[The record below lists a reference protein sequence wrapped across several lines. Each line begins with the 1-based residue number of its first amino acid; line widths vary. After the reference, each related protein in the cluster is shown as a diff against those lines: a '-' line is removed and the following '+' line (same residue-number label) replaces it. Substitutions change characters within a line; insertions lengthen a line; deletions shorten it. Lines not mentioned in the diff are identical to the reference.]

1 MTPRDPDHHLV
12 LQLQKRSRN
21 DRGDMFEPLYLRHAA
36 TIHAL
41 CLRRTRNN
49 EDALDALQETFV
61 TAVTQIERF
70 RGASLFSTWLHR
82 IALNKCGE
90 ILRRRRRRL
99 RLEQPPPYER
109 RDESTDEAV
118 VDLRPSPFDMA
129 HESEMNGRV
138 RQAVEDLPRWLRCAV
153 QMRYFDHLAY
163 EEIAAAM
170 AVPVGTVKSRLYR
183 AHRTLARELGAWVR
197 SA

>member
-1 MTPRDPDHHLV
+1 MTPRDPDQTLV
-12 LQLQKRSRN
+12 LQLKERSVSE
-21 DRGDMFEPLYLRHAA
+21 RGDLFEPLYLRHAG
-36 TIHAL
+36 TIHGL

-90 ILRRRRRRL
+90 IMRRRRRRL

-109 RDESTDEAV
+109 RDESSYEAV
-118 VDLRPSPFDMA
+118 VDEAPTPFEMA
-129 HESEMNGRV
+129 HESELNGRV

-163 EEIAAAM
+163 EEIATAM

>member
-1 MTPRDPDHHLV
+1 MPPRDPDHDLV
-12 LQLQKRSRN
+12 QKLKRRSVSE
-21 DRGDMFEPLYLRHAA
+21 RGDLFEPLYQRHAA

-41 CLRRTRNN
+41 CLRRTRNC

-61 TAVTQIERF
+61 TAAMQIERF

-99 RLEQPPPYER
+99 RLEQPPPYEQ
-109 RDESTDEAV
+109 RDESTFEAVADEA
-118 VDLRPSPFDMA
+118 PSPFDRA
-129 HESEMNGRV
+129 GENELNGRV
-138 RQAVEDLPRWLRCAV
+138 RQAVEDLPCWLRRAV

-170 AVPVGTVKSRLYR
+170 SVPVGTVKSRLFR
-183 AHRTLARELGAWVR
+183 AHRTLARELGSWVR

>member
-1 MTPRDPDHHLV
+1 MTPRDPDQNLV
-12 LQLQKRSRN
+12 RQLKERSVSE
-21 DRGDMFEPLYLRHAA
+21 RGDLFEPLYLRHAA

-41 CLRRTRNN
+41 CLRRTRNH
-49 EDALDALQETFV
+49 EDALDAVQESFV

-90 ILRRRRRRL
+90 IMRRRRRRL

-109 RDESTDEAV
+109 RDESTCEAV
-118 VDLRPSPFDMA
+118 VDAAPSPFDIA
-129 HESEMNGRV
+129 RESELNGRV

>member
-1 MTPRDPDHHLV
+1 MTPRDPDHNLV
-12 LQLQKRSRN
+12 QQLKQRSMSE
-21 DRGDMFEPLYLRHAA
+21 RGDLFEPLYLRHAA

-41 CLRRTRNN
+41 CLRRTRNS

-109 RDESTDEAV
+109 RDESASEAV
-118 VDLRPSPFDMA
+118 VDEAPSPFDVA
-129 HESEMNGRV
+129 GENELNGRV
-138 RQAVEDLPRWLRCAV
+138 RQAVQELPRWLRCAV
-153 QMRYFDHLAY
+153 RMRYFDHLAY

-170 AVPVGTVKSRLYR
+170 CVPVGTVKSRLYR